1 MRRACPGGTDKC
13 SRLGDLVPLKDMHE
27 SASDPSVSLFGY
39 QSQFTPWSPFKG
51 QPRPTANLN
60 ISVSTYTAVCLYSPW
75 TGALGGVGVSG
86 TS

>member
-13 SRLGDLVPLKDMHE
+13 SRLGDLVPPKDMHE

-39 QSQFTPWSPFKG
+39 QSQFTPWSPPFKG
-51 QPRPTANLN
+51 QPHSRVL
-60 ISVSTYTAVCLYSPW
+60 VLAVDR
-75 TGALGGVGVSG
+75 ALGGVGVSG